1 MENKDDIDIQTLTYI
16 SDDSNFTEVKE
27 QEDKVLIAKLADDTA
42 YLKSITNLNKLITN
56 DGEQIATAELHIK
69 DATETIQETKDTLDT
84 AHKSQKKTLILK
96 GTIISTCVGACI
108 GGPIGGILGNTVN
121 LTAMGLFLG
130 SISMGGFMGTMAN
143 VVLRR

>member
-42 YLKSITNLNKLITN
+42 YLKSIITNLNKLITN

-84 AHKSQKKTLILK
+84 AQIAKKDSYIK
-96 GTIISTCVGACI
+96 R
-108 GGPIGGILGNTVN
+108 NYH
-121 LTAMGLFLG
+121 
-130 SISMGGFMGTMAN
+130 
-143 VVLRR
+143 